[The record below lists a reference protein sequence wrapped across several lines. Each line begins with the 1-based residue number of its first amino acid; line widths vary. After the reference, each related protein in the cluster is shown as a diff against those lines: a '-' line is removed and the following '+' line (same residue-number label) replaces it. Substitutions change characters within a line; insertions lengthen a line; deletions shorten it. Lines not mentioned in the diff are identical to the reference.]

1 MVMEHQSQ
9 NVPVE
14 GLCLPRRYSSFFF
27 RLLPKIWFSTKIRR
41 HCSHRNQQKL
51 HRITFEFSF
60 NWGSDQNR
68 VVSEYSPKFPTMQ
81 TNGTRSV
88 RLTKSCSF
96 PHVVKCVR
104 SASLPSRNKLP
115 FSFFFPKSAFSCPFA
130 LHLSSFSLL
139 LPHCKCIYTQYVEM
153 HRSPQFPLESQLLV
167 LKYLLHIL

>member
-1 MVMEHQSQ
+1 MHCFIFGNRADLATGKKKVDWKMVMEHQSQ

-14 GLCLPRRYSSFFF
+14 GLCLPRRCSSFFF
-27 RLLPKIWFSTKIRR
+27 RLLPKIWFSTEIRR

-115 FSFFFPKSAFSCPFA
+115 FSFFFPKSAFSC
-130 LHLSSFSLL
+130 
-139 LPHCKCIYTQYVEM
+139 
-153 HRSPQFPLESQLLV
+153 SPSQFFFFPSAATL
-167 LKYLLHIL
+167 